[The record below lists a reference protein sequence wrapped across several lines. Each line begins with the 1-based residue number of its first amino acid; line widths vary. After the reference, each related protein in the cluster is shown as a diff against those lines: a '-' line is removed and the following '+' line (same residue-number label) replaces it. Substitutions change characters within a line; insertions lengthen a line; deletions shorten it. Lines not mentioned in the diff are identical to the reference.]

1 MKQREARRDE
11 PEGDRL
17 ALASEGV
24 TRLLDIVTQEV
35 SLVNRAANRRRWLVR
50 KGSAMNQRE
59 LIDNGDGTFA
69 APTETDPPASAE
81 EGEVEATIEKQLALP
96 KAVKDAVHSAV
107 MTAHGRAVKLGELV
121 KAMGEDDSVEG
132 MPAPLSAE
140 LKAMASAVRSIAAR
154 YPAPKKKGEE
164 EGEEGEASDAE
175 ATEVDAEKQEHA
187 IAAGL
192 KAKVLA
198 AAQDATKRLEA
209 LAKLIESAEES
220 DEVGEAL
227 PAAVAQELENVAAL
241 FDAVNMTYPSPKA
254 AKAEGEGERPHVEA
268 DAQGAPEGE
277 ETTEKASPSSVLE
290 EARNVIGVVMSKLQP
305 GKAVDEDSY
314 QRLDKLR
321 ALLKSS
327 MPKKADDKADDDG
340 ESQDKAS
347 VEKAGARMAQARRK
361 RFEEAIKSLLT
372 LFKEVMPSK
381 ELGKF
386 PHLVVKKSAAETEAE
401 DLRERLAKAE
411 GDLAESRKALAELKD
426 RPVPSQVEPV
436 DGGASQETPEVVWP
450 LDLNAE

>member
-50 KGSAMNQRE
+50 KGSAMNQE

-107 MTAHGRAVKLGELV
+107 MTAHGRAAKLGELV

-164 EGEEGEASDAE
+164 EGEATDAE

-227 PAAVAQELENVAAL
+227 PAAVAQELEAVAAL
-241 FDAVNMTYPSPKA
+241 FDAVNMAYPSPKA
-254 AKAEGEGERPHVEA
+254 AKAEDEGERPHVEA

-277 ETTEKASPSSVLE
+277 ETTEKASPASVLE

-305 GKAVDEDSY
+305 GQAVDEDSY